1 MAYIDVSLAPY
12 SANKLGTADARAAFV
27 SADGAG
33 GTLYVPRGI
42 YRIDSDLTLSSDIHF
57 EEGAVLRP
65 GGSTVDIILNGN
77 LDAGAF
83 QVFDIKTNTGSTV
96 TPKKAEQV
104 IPQWWGATGDG
115 TTDDIKPINAALAAV
130 RKAGQ
135 YGTKLEGGI
144 VFFPPGIY
152 RVTQPL
158 NCTSSQYN
166 LKGSGSFQTVIR
178 GETGAG
184 KAIIEL
190 VGSTFSTLQ
199 DLMLDTARSADP
211 EVPTTNLS
219 TVGILMARVK
229 DLSNQAAQSGNFN
242 FIDIIVSLHS
252 DSAAN
257 GGKGTVAYYD
267 YGAEVCDVHGAY
279 LRADTAV
286 VYTSNNL
293 YNLDSVHRPR
303 ANSDGM
309 WNSDT
314 SMTVCTVSGAS
325 SLISYAGPALKI
337 NAAACIHVDA
347 FLGCQAAT
355 PYPYAVEVLSQLT
368 DFQLAGS
375 AEGFSVMI
383 RNRSFI
389 SGLRLTLYGPV
400 FSKTTYLN
408 PGATNPTTT
417 PVVLLD
423 PVDSS
428 HPVTIS
434 NSYFDFVP
442 TPDTISVDY
451 YLIDQ
456 AVDPTTGSTAAACA
470 LYGSQLNLRR
480 GDVRIRNL
488 WANSVIQGNLM
499 ITERNLS
506 TVTLTAPTQSGNVIV
521 ALDKTSVS
529 GVVMDGGKLGVGN
542 SATGTTLG
550 SVVKKIEVFNASG
563 TSLGFVPVYNTIT

>member
-12 SANKLGTADARAAFV
+12 SANKTGTADARAAFV

-33 GTLYVPRGI
+33 GTLYVPRGT

-65 GGSTVDIILNGN
+65 GGSTVDIVLNGN

-83 QVFDIKTNTGSTV
+83 QVFDIKTNAGSTV

-166 LKGSGSFQTVIR
+166 LKGSGSFQTIIR

-184 KAIIEL
+184 KSIIEM
-190 VGSTFSTLQ
+190 VGSTFCTLQ
-199 DLMLDTARSADP
+199 DLMLDTPKAADP
-211 EVPTTNLS
+211 NASTTNSS
-219 TVGILMARVK
+219 TVGILMARIK
-229 DLSNQAAQSGNFN
+229 YGAGLPAQSGNFN
-242 FIDIIVSLHS
+242 FIDFVVSLQS
-252 DSAAN
+252 DSSAN

-267 YGAEVCDVHGAY
+267 YSAEVCDVHGAY

-286 VYTSNNL
+286 VYTGNNL
-293 YNLDSVHRPR
+293 YGLDSVYQPQ
-303 ANSDGM
+303 ANSNGM
-309 WNSDT
+309 YNGEA
-314 SMTVCTVSGAS
+314 SMTVCTISGAS
-325 SLISYAGPALKI
+325 SLISYAGPAIKL
-337 NAAACIHVDA
+337 NGAACIHVDA
-347 FLGCQAAT
+347 FLGCQAAS
-355 PYPYAVEVLSQLT
+355 PYPYAVEILSQLT

-383 RNRSFI
+383 RNRSFV

-400 FSKTTYLN
+400 ASKTTYLN
-408 PGATNPTTT
+408 PGAANPTTT

-428 HPVTIS
+428 HPVTIA
-434 NSYFDFVP
+434 NSYFDYVP
-442 TPDTISVDY
+442 TPDTANVDN

-456 AVDPTTGSTAAACA
+456 AVDPTTGATAAACMV
-470 LYGSQLNLRR
+470 YGSQFNLHR
-480 GDVRIRNL
+480 GDVRIRNP
-488 WANSVIQGNLM
+488 WGNSILQGNLM

-506 TVTLTAPTQSGNVIV
+506 SVTLTAPVQSGNVIV

-542 SATGTTLG
+542 SATGSTLG